1 VLAFP
6 GTLLAVLAVCYWVES
21 TQQRVENSLVGGL
34 AAFHSSVQWCR
45 SLAWL
50 VFWFCIL
57 RFWLSDVEPDALSSQ
72 LTFWSAT
79 IVLICS
85 FYVLML
91 PSNEQSQYTTIQRLG
106 VAATVCFFI
115 SLGPEF
121 TLGHDDFQTVVAS
134 NPVGWA
140 FEAIA
145 LFDALR
151 GLSRFA
157 IVVLCFLIVASIQ
170 TLNRNVQRPQSA
182 ILIVS
187 LFAALMVFE
196 GRQGFYRFVDETN
209 NLNSETSQAIDALPV
224 NTPLAQIP
232 LGIRDS
238 DAEAVLMTAVV
249 PRPLIN
255 GHSGFA
261 PAYYLD
267 WNELM
272 RGWNIENFSRDLGNI
287 WPTPWIVLN
296 HAAINFLS
304 RGWRAEFPTEIIER
318 NWELAVSDNYR
329 SLYRPRELVH
339 DQKIIDRW
347 LRRDVLVDHPWLSFQ
362 ANTDTSAASGAAEFR
377 ILVNDVE
384 VVRDQLKPG
393 WNDYQSDLDLSAAPV
408 GRLRGDSV
416 RVQLLNAEHWQV
428 RAIRFHRSAKP

>member
-1 VLAFP
+1 M
-6 GTLLAVLAVCYWVES
+6 T
-21 TQQRVENSLVGGL
+21 
-34 AAFHSSVQWCR
+34 AFHSGVQWCR

-50 VFWFCIL
+50 VFWFCII
-57 RFWLSDVEPDALSSQ
+57 RFWLSDAAPDTFSSQ

-79 IVLICS
+79 VVLLCS
-85 FYVLML
+85 LYVLML
-91 PSNEQSQYTTIQRLG
+91 APIEHSRHTTTRRLG

-140 FEAIA
+140 FEAIT

-170 TLNRNVQRPQSA
+170 TLNRNIDRPQSS

-196 GRQGFYRFVDETN
+196 GRQGFYRFVDETE

-249 PRPLIN
+249 TRPLIN

-261 PAYYLD
+261 PTYYLD
-267 WNELM
+267 WNEQM
-272 RGWNIENFSRDLGNI
+272 RGWKIENFLQDIGNT

-304 RGWRAEFPTEIIER
+304 RGWRAEFPAAIIER
-318 NWELAVSDNYR
+318 NWELEVSDKYR
-329 SLYRPRELVH
+329 SLYRPRERVH
-339 DQKIIDRW
+339 DQNTIERW
-347 LRRDVLVDHPWLSFQ
+347 LRRDVLANHPRLSFQ
-362 ANTDTSAASGAAEFR
+362 ANTDASAASGTPEFR
-377 ILVNDVE
+377 ILINDVE

-393 WNDYQSDLDLSAAPV
+393 WNDYQSDLDLSTAPT
-408 GRLRGDSV
+408 GQLHGDSV
-416 RVQLLNAEHWQV
+416 SVQLLNAERWQV
-428 RAIRFHRSAKP
+428 REIRFLRPAEP